1 SEALIQAAKMT
12 MQSRTSTITS
22 TTTSGH
28 LKWDPKNLE
37 IRTKSVERTLEP
49 LVTQVT
55 TLINFRA
62 PSNRRKGRSK
72 RAMVLVAAV
81 QQATEDFIRKGQEIA
96 DENPDVRA
104 EMLTAIEDVRRTGDD
119 MYAASSEFAGEP
131 CSASRRATMVR
142 AARALLS
149 AVTRLLI
156 LADMVDVYLLLRS
169 LRIVETDLEHLR
181 ETSNQSDLTRCFESY
196 GDHTVELNERACRRQ
211 VDLIDPRRRDEIAA
225 ARATLMRINPMLL
238 TASKVYIRHPDL
250 GSAVENRDFAFQQ
263 VADAINIISGATQA
277 TGSSEPLEYEGPGE
291 LAAALEEFEKK
302 VLIDPHE
309 YVESRVRPFLE
320 ERLEHIIS
328 GAALLA
334 DSPCTRPDRRDR
346 IVGQC
351 QSVRQALQDLLS
363 ELGRSAGRPD
373 RSQALNESVRS
384 LLNGTDRLRHELRQ
398 AVVDHVSDNYLGVE
412 GPLDMIL
419 NAAREGKEAQVEA
432 LAILFHEHVTK
443 LTEVGQLACS
453 MSSEDSVKLVR
464 KAAGQVDLISAEVLN
479 AARSLS
485 LRPQSRVAQENLEVF
500 VGAWRDAIDLLT
512 LAVDEITNIED
523 FLAVSEGHIW
533 EDVQMCLQAASESKP
548 GEVHKSA
555 HSIRG
560 RSGRVCDVVVA
571 EMASYEP
578 GPYVDRVNEAV
589 TVLRDRVIPHFAD
602 TTDNCVNSMSNR
614 GGRYNEAELRDVANR
629 VYESVRDVRRAVVH
643 RVDESQFPGSYGSR
657 DRLGGMFDTLRHAS
671 TGSGA
676 AQDHGQE
683 NVIEEVDDENNQ
695 RRLMAMLP
703 AQERERI
710 SEEINHFIEE
720 RQKLLRETVKWDDSA
735 NEIVVLAK
743 QMCLI
748 MMEMTDFTRGR
759 GPLKSTMDVIKAA
772 KRISDCG
779 QKLDKLAKAVADEC
793 PDSNTK
799 NDLLAYLQR
808 ITLYCHQLNITSNVK
823 VNVQSAAGGELIV
836 SGLDSATS
844 LIQAA
849 KNLIIAVVLVVK
861 ASYIASTQYKRGPGQ
876 RAVVQWRMRA
886 PGKKQLYSPAV
897 QDDFGVIG
905 GGPDGGLM
913 RHGSHGQDTSQPLRE
928 LADFDQ
934 GQDETFA

>member
-1 SEALIQAAKMT
+1 
-12 MQSRTSTITS
+12 MQSRTTTITTS
-22 TTTSGH
+22 TTSGGGVH

-96 DENPDVRA
+96 DENPDLRT

-142 AARALLS
+142 AARSLLS

-156 LADMVDVYLLLRS
+156 LADMVDVYQLLRS
-169 LRIVETDLEHLR
+169 LKMVETDLEHLR
-181 ETSNQSDLTRCFESY
+181 ETTNQDDLTRCFESY
-196 GDHTVELNERACRRQ
+196 GEHAVDLNERACRRQ

-225 ARATLMRINPMLL
+225 ARATLLRINPMLL

-277 TGSSEPLEYEGPGE
+277 TGSSEPLDYEGPGE
-291 LAAALEEFEKK
+291 LAAAMEEFEKK

-351 QSVRQALQDLLS
+351 QSVRQALQNLLA

-373 RSQALNESVRS
+373 RTQALNEAVRY
-384 LLNGTDRLRHELRQ
+384 LLNDSDLLRHELRQ

-412 GPLDMIL
+412 GPLEMIL

-432 LAILFHEHVTK
+432 LAILFHEHVGK

-464 KAAGQVDLISAEVLN
+464 KAAGQVDLLSAEVLN

-500 VGAWRDAIDLLT
+500 VGAWRDAVDLLT

-533 EDVQMCLQAASESKP
+533 EDVQRCLQAASEAKA

-560 RSGRVCDVVVA
+560 RTDRVCDVVVA
-571 EMASYEP
+571 EMAAYEP

-602 TTDNCVNSMSNR
+602 TSDTCVNALSNR
-614 GGRYNEAELRDVANR
+614 GGRYNDAELRDVANR
-629 VYESVRDVRRAVVH
+629 VYESVRKVRQAVVQS
-643 RVDESQFPGSYGSR
+643 VDESQFPGDSGGGGRLSGYGGYGS
-657 DRLGGMFDTLRHAS
+657 MRHAS
-671 TGSGA
+671 SGSGA
-676 AQDHGQE
+676 ALDHGQE
-683 NVIEEVDDENNQ
+683 NVIEEVDDESNQ

-759 GPLKSTMDVIKAA
+759 GPLKTTMDVIKAA

-886 PGKKQLYSPAV
+886 PGKKQLYSPAIH
-897 QDDFGVIG
+897 DDYVTGGVVG
-905 GGPDGGLM
+905 GGPDGGLL
-913 RHGSHGQDTSQPLRE
+913 RHTSHGQDAAQPLRE

-934 GQDETFA
+934 GHDETFA